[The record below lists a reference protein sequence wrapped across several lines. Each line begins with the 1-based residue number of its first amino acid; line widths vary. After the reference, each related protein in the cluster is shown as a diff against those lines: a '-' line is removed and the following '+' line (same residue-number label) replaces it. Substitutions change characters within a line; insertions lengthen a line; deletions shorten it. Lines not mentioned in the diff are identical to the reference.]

1 MYERWWEA
9 HCEGSAGKERGLYY
23 WKTTRARAPAAARRA
38 ITPIITDHPPTKA
51 STSLRAGSP
60 HSLALGAHAPWP
72 QSVLLL
78 LLLLLLPSAC
88 SPPLHPLGSH
98 RRPSLPLL
106 CCAALCCP
114 ALLPAQ
120 SGVGRASLHSSRA
133 RLGPATMVP
142 DGASFHAGRRESNV
156 IRPAPN

>member
-1 MYERWWEA
+1 MDDLYERWWEA

-78 LLLLLLPSAC
+78 LLLLLLPSAPP
-88 SPPLHPLGSH
+88 SPPGQSSS
-98 RRPSLPLL
+98 SLSTA
-106 CCAALCCP
+106 AALRC
-114 ALLPAQ
+114 AVLPCTA
-120 SGVGRASLHSSRA
+120 
-133 RLGPATMVP
+133 P
-142 DGASFHAGRRESNV
+142 GAVGRREGQPPFLARSTG
-156 IRPAPN
+156 PGDHGA